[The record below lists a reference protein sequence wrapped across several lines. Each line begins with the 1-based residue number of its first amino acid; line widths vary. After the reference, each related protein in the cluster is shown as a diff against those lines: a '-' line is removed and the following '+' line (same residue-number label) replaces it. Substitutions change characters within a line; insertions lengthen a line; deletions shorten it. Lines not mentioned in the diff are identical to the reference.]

1 MSIIYMKVRLH
12 KQEVASRRWE
22 NPEFQ
27 RIINGYQWQY
37 TGYTW
42 DAGYRCWVHLIVGQ
56 TDILGF
62 GVEHSPGS
70 QLSGLLCPLMQHVWL
85 EKESTFKL
93 HQVPAPLR
101 STRVNCRDKDRHFG
115 PWKLPHPVSAF
126 SKQSPLAGKP
136 SVSIPAG
143 QVIGIQGPQGW
154 ILKGTQ
160 VICISDN
167 ANILMLIDS
176 NRLII

>member
-70 QLSGLLCPLMQHVWL
+70 QLSGLTLPLDATCLVGKGKHIQTSSNA
-85 EKESTFKL
+85 STTKIHSGQL
-93 HQVPAPLR
+93 
-101 STRVNCRDKDRHFG
+101 
-115 PWKLPHPVSAF
+115 PW
-126 SKQSPLAGKP
+126 
-136 SVSIPAG
+136 
-143 QVIGIQGPQGW
+143 QGPALWTLKTSPSRLSLLQAEPVGW
-154 ILKGTQ
+154 QTFSLNP
-160 VICISDN
+160 SWSSYWN
-167 ANILMLIDS
+167 PRPP
-176 NRLII
+176 RLDLEGDPGDLYQW